1 MEILLILSK
10 PVPNHSPQVASLS
23 DILQAEDITSLQHL
37 QLFARTVVEGF
48 TTGHHASPH
57 KGFSVEFRQ
66 HRPYVQGDEIRRL
79 DWKVF
84 GRSDRFYIREYDE
97 ETNLRATLVLDAS
110 GSMNYRGQKGVLK
123 FDYARKLAAS
133 LAYLLMSQQ
142 DAVGL
147 VTFDTKLRE
156 NIPCRTKI
164 THLHLLLDTMV
175 KTAPRQDTSLA
186 PVIESLAQRLKRRG
200 LVILISDFFDDAA
213 ALLQSAG
220 ILRRKGHEVIA
231 IQLWDRD
238 EIDFAFGNWARFE
251 NLEDNEDF
259 LLLDPAAVRLRY
271 LEAQKAF
278 AEELKEGFRK
288 HQIDYLSLVTD
299 ESHSQALRN
308 YLSLRM
314 R

>member
-1 MEILLILSK
+1 M
-10 PVPNHSPQVASLS
+10 ATLS
-23 DILQAEDITSLQHL
+23 DILHAEDITSLQHL

-97 ETNLRATLVLDAS
+97 ETNLRATIVLDAS
-110 GSMNYRGQKGVLK
+110 GSMNYRGSKGVLK

-147 VTFDTKLRE
+147 ITFDSKVRDL
-156 NIPCRTKI
+156 IPCHTKI
-164 THLHLLLDTMV
+164 THLHVLLETMI
-175 KTAPRQDTSLA
+175 KTEPGKDTSLA

-200 LVILISDFFDDAA
+200 LVILISDFFDDPAA
-213 ALLQSAG
+213 ILKSVG
-220 ILRRKGHEVIA
+220 ILRKKGHEVIA
-231 IQLWDRD
+231 LQLWDRD
-238 EIDFAFGNWARFE
+238 EIDFPFGNWARFE
-251 NLEDNEDF
+251 NLENDEDF
-259 LLLDPAAVRLRY
+259 LLLDPATVRQRY
-271 LEAQKAF
+271 IEVQKRF
-278 AEELKEGFRK
+278 ATDLKEGFSK
-288 HQIDYLSLVTD
+288 HQIDYLSLPTD
-299 ESHSQALRN
+299 ESHSMALRN
-308 YLSLRM
+308 YLALRM

>member
-1 MEILLILSK
+1 M
-10 PVPNHSPQVASLS
+10 ATLS

-97 ETNLRATLVLDAS
+97 ETNLRATIVLDAS
-110 GSMNYRGQKGVLK
+110 GSMNYRGQKGVQK

-147 VTFDTKLRE
+147 VTFDSKLRE

-164 THLHLLLDTMV
+164 THLHLLLEAMM
-175 KTAPRQDTSLA
+175 KTEPGKDTSLA

-213 ALLQSAG
+213 AILKAIG
-220 ILRRKGHEVIA
+220 ILRKKGHEVIA
-231 IQLWDRD
+231 LQLWDRD
-238 EIDFAFGNWARFE
+238 ELDFPFGNWARFE
-251 NLEDNEDF
+251 NLENDDDF
-259 LLLDPAAVRLRY
+259 LLLDPATIRQRY
-271 LEAQKAF
+271 LEAQKQF
-278 AEELKEGFRK
+278 ATDIKEGFRK
-288 HQIDYLSLVTD
+288 HQIDYLSLPTD
-299 ESHSQALRN
+299 ESHSMALRN
-308 YLSLRM
+308 YLALRM

>member
-1 MEILLILSK
+1 M
-10 PVPNHSPQVASLS
+10 ATLS
-23 DILQAEDITSLQHL
+23 DILQAEDITSLQTL

-97 ETNLRATLVLDAS
+97 ETNLRATIVLDAS
-110 GSMNYRGQKGVLK
+110 GSMNYRGGKGILK

-147 VTFDTKLRE
+147 ITFDSKVRE
-156 NIPCRTKI
+156 VIPCRTKI
-164 THLHLLLDTMV
+164 THLHLLLEAMV
-175 KTAPRQDTSLA
+175 KTTPGKDTSLA
-186 PVIESLAQRLKRRG
+186 HVIESLAQRLKRRG
-200 LVILISDFFDDAA
+200 LVILISDFFDDPA
-213 ALLQSAG
+213 ALLQSIG
-220 ILRRKGHEVIA
+220 VLRKKGHEVIA
-231 IQLWDRD
+231 LQLWDRD
-238 EIDFAFGNWARFE
+238 EIDFPFGNWARFE
-251 NLEDNEDF
+251 NLENDDDF
-259 LLLDPAAVRLRY
+259 LLLDPATIRQRY
-271 LEAQKAF
+271 LEVQKNF
-278 AEELKEGFRK
+278 AEQLKDGFRK
-288 HQIDYLSLVTD
+288 HQVDYLSLPTD
-299 ESHSQALRN
+299 ESHSAALRN
-308 YLSLRM
+308 YLALRM

>member
-1 MEILLILSK
+1 M
-10 PVPNHSPQVASLS
+10 ATLS

-97 ETNLRATLVLDAS
+97 ETNLRATIVLDAS
-110 GSMNYRGQKGVLK
+110 GSMNYRGQKGVQK

-147 VTFDTKLRE
+147 VTFDSKLRE

-164 THLHLLLDTMV
+164 THLHLLLEAMM
-175 KTAPRQDTSLA
+175 KTEPGKDTSLA

-200 LVILISDFFDDAA
+200 LVVLISDFFDDAA
-213 ALLQSAG
+213 AILKAIG
-220 ILRRKGHEVIA
+220 ILRKKGHEVIA
-231 IQLWDRD
+231 LQLWDRD
-238 EIDFAFGNWARFE
+238 ELDFPFGNWARFE
-251 NLEDNEDF
+251 NLENDDDF
-259 LLLDPAAVRLRY
+259 LLLDPATIRQRY
-271 LEAQKAF
+271 LEVQKTF
-278 AEELKEGFRK
+278 ATDLKEGFRK
-288 HQIDYLSLVTD
+288 HQIDYLSLPTD
-299 ESHSQALRN
+299 ESHSAALRN
-308 YLSLRM
+308 YLALRM

>member
-1 MEILLILSK
+1 M
-10 PVPNHSPQVASLS
+10 ATLS
-23 DILQAEDITSLQHL
+23 DILHAEDITSLQNL

-48 TTGHHASPH
+48 TTGQHASPH

-97 ETNLRATLVLDAS
+97 ETNLRATIVLDAS
-110 GSMNYRGQKGVLK
+110 GSMGYRGQKGVMK

-147 VTFDTKLRE
+147 ITFDSKVRDV
-156 NIPCRTKI
+156 IPCRTKI
-164 THLHLLLDTMV
+164 THLHLMLETLV
-175 KTAPRQDTSLA
+175 KTEPGQDTSLA

-200 LVILISDFFDDAA
+200 LIILISDFFDDPA
-213 ALLQSAG
+213 ALLRAIG
-220 ILRRKGHEVIA
+220 VLRKKGHEIIA
-231 IQLWDRD
+231 LQLWDRD
-238 EIDFAFGNWARFE
+238 EIDFPFGNWARFE
-251 NLEDNEDF
+251 NLEDDEEF
-259 LLLDPAAVRLRY
+259 LLLDPATIRQRY
-271 LEAQKAF
+271 IEVQKAF
-278 AEELKEGFRK
+278 AEQLKDGFRK
-288 HQIDYLSLVTD
+288 HQVDYLSLPTD
-299 ESHSQALRN
+299 ESHSMALRN
-308 YLSLRM
+308 YLALRM

>member
-1 MEILLILSK
+1 M
-10 PVPNHSPQVASLS
+10 ATLS
-23 DILQAEDITSLQHL
+23 DILHAEDITSLQHL

-97 ETNLRATLVLDAS
+97 ETNLRATIVLDAS
-110 GSMNYRGQKGVLK
+110 GSMNYRGQKGILK

-147 VTFDTKLRE
+147 VTFDSKVRDI
-156 NIPCRTKI
+156 IPCRTKI
-164 THLHLLLDTMV
+164 THLHLMLEAMV
-175 KTAPRQDTSLA
+175 KTTPGKDTSLA

-200 LVILISDFFDDAA
+200 LVVIISDFFDDPV
-213 ALLQSAG
+213 ALLQSIG
-220 ILRRKGHEVIA
+220 VLRKKGHEIIA
-231 IQLWDRD
+231 LQLWDRD
-238 EIDFAFGNWARFE
+238 ELDFPFGNWARFE
-251 NLEDNEDF
+251 NLENDDDF
-259 LLLDPAAVRLRY
+259 LLLDPATIRQRY
-271 LEAQKAF
+271 MEVQKNF
-278 AEELKEGFRK
+278 AEQLKEGFRK
-288 HQIDYLSLVTD
+288 HQIDYLSLPTD
-299 ESHSQALRN
+299 ESHSMALRN
-308 YLSLRM
+308 YLALRM

>member
-1 MEILLILSK
+1 M
-10 PVPNHSPQVASLS
+10 ATLS
-23 DILQAEDITSLQHL
+23 DILHAEDITSLQHL

-97 ETNLRATLVLDAS
+97 ETNLRATIVLDAS
-110 GSMNYRGQKGVLK
+110 GSMGYRGQKGISK

-142 DAVGL
+142 DAAGL
-147 VTFDTKLRE
+147 ITFDSKVRE
-156 NIPCRTKI
+156 IVPCRTKI
-164 THLHLLLDTMV
+164 THLHLLLETMV
-175 KTAPRQDTSLA
+175 KTEPGKDTSLA

-200 LVILISDFFDDAA
+200 LVILISDFFDDPAA
-213 ALLQSAG
+213 ILKSVG
-220 ILRRKGHEVIA
+220 ILRKKGHEVIA
-231 IQLWDRD
+231 LQLWDRD
-238 EIDFAFGNWARFE
+238 EIDFPFGNWARFE
-251 NLEDNEDF
+251 NLENDDDF
-259 LLLDPAAVRLRY
+259 LLLDPATIRQRY
-271 LEAQKAF
+271 LEVQKTF
-278 AEELKEGFRK
+278 NEQLKEGFRK

-299 ESHSQALRN
+299 ESHSAALRN
-308 YLSLRM
+308 YLALRM

>member
-1 MEILLILSK
+1 M
-10 PVPNHSPQVASLS
+10 ATLS
-23 DILQAEDITSLQHL
+23 DILQAEDITSLQAL

-97 ETNLRATLVLDAS
+97 ETNLRATIVLDAS
-110 GSMNYRGQKGVLK
+110 GSMNYRGGKGILK

-147 VTFDTKLRE
+147 VTFDSKVRE
-156 NIPCRTKI
+156 VIPCRTKI
-164 THLHLLLDTMV
+164 THLHLLLEAMV
-175 KTAPRQDTSLA
+175 KTTPGKDTSLA

-200 LVILISDFFDDAA
+200 LVILISDFFDDPA
-213 ALLQSAG
+213 ALLQSIG
-220 ILRRKGHEVIA
+220 ILRKKGHEVIA
-231 IQLWDRD
+231 LQLWDRD
-238 EIDFAFGNWARFE
+238 EIDFPFGNWARFE
-251 NLEDNEDF
+251 NLENDDDF
-259 LLLDPAAVRLRY
+259 LLLDPATVRQRY
-271 LEAQKAF
+271 LEVQKIF
-278 AEELKEGFRK
+278 AEQLKDGFRK
-288 HQIDYLSLVTD
+288 HQVDYLSLPTD
-299 ESHSQALRN
+299 ESHSAALRS
-308 YLSLRM
+308 YLALRM

>member
-1 MEILLILSK
+1 M
-10 PVPNHSPQVASLS
+10 ATLS

-48 TTGHHASPH
+48 TTGQHASPH

-97 ETNLRATLVLDAS
+97 ETNLRATIVLDAS
-110 GSMNYRGQKGVLK
+110 GSMGYRGQKGVLK

-147 VTFDTKLRE
+147 ITFDSKIRE
-156 NIPCRTKI
+156 VIPCKTKV

-175 KTAPRQDTSLA
+175 KTEPGKDTSLA

-200 LVILISDFFDDAA
+200 LVILISDFFDDPA
-213 ALLQSAG
+213 ALLQSVG
-220 ILRRKGHEVIA
+220 VLRKKGHEVIA

-238 EIDFAFGNWARFE
+238 EIDFPFGNWARFE
-251 NLEDNEDF
+251 NLENNDDF
-259 LLLDPAAVRLRY
+259 LLLDPATIRLRY
-271 LEAQKAF
+271 IEEQKKF
-278 AEELKEGFRK
+278 ADQLKEGFRK
-288 HQIDYLSLVTD
+288 HQVDYLSMCTD
-299 ESHSQALRN
+299 ESHSLALRN
-308 YLSLRM
+308 YLTLRM

>member
-1 MEILLILSK
+1 M
-10 PVPNHSPQVASLS
+10 ATLS
-23 DILQAEDITSLQHL
+23 DILHAEDITSLQSL

-48 TTGHHASPH
+48 TTGQHASPH

-79 DWKVF
+79 DWKIF
-84 GRSDRFYIREYDE
+84 GRSDRFYIREFDE
-97 ETNLRATLVLDAS
+97 ETNLRATIVLDAS
-110 GSMNYRGQKGVLK
+110 GSMGYRGQKGVLK

-147 VTFDTKLRE
+147 ITFDTKVR
-156 NIPCRTKI
+156 NIIPCRTKI
-164 THLHLLLDTMV
+164 THLHLLLETMV
-175 KTAPRQDTSLA
+175 KTEPGSDTSLA

-200 LVILISDFFDDAA
+200 LVILISDFFDDPA
-213 ALLQSAG
+213 ALLQSIG
-220 ILRRKGHEVIA
+220 ILRKKGHEVIA

-238 EIDFAFGNWARFE
+238 EIDFPFGNWARFE
-251 NLEDNEDF
+251 NLENNDDF
-259 LLLDPAAVRLRY
+259 LLLDPATIRQRY
-271 LEAQKAF
+271 IEAQQNF
-278 AEELKEGFRK
+278 AAQLKDGFRK
-288 HQIDYLSLVTD
+288 HQVDYLSLPTD
-299 ESHSQALRN
+299 ESHSMALRN

>member
-1 MEILLILSK
+1 
-10 PVPNHSPQVASLS
+10 VATLS
-23 DILQAEDITSLQHL
+23 DILQAEDITSLQTL

-97 ETNLRATLVLDAS
+97 ETNLRATIVLDAS
-110 GSMNYRGQKGVLK
+110 GSMNYRGGKGILK

-147 VTFDTKLRE
+147 ITFDSKVRE
-156 NIPCRTKI
+156 VIPCRTKI
-164 THLHLLLDTMV
+164 THLHLLLEAMV
-175 KTAPRQDTSLA
+175 KTTPGKDTSLA

-200 LVILISDFFDDAA
+200 LIILISDFFDVPA
-213 ALLQSAG
+213 ALLQSIG
-220 ILRRKGHEVIA
+220 VLRKKGHEVIA
-231 IQLWDRD
+231 LQLWDRD
-238 EIDFAFGNWARFE
+238 EIDFPFGNWARFE
-251 NLEDNEDF
+251 NLENDDDF
-259 LLLDPAAVRLRY
+259 LLLDPATVRQRY
-271 LEAQKAF
+271 LEVQKIF
-278 AEELKEGFRK
+278 AEQLKDGFRK
-288 HQIDYLSLVTD
+288 HQVDYLSLPTD
-299 ESHSQALRN
+299 ESHSAALRS
-308 YLSLRM
+308 YLALRM

>member
-1 MEILLILSK
+1 VATLS
-10 PVPNHSPQVASLS
+10 V
-23 DILQAEDITSLQHL
+23 ILQAEDITSLQTL

-97 ETNLRATLVLDAS
+97 ETNLRATIVLDAS
-110 GSMNYRGQKGVLK
+110 GSMNYRGGKGILK

-147 VTFDTKLRE
+147 ITFDSKVRE
-156 NIPCRTKI
+156 VIPCRTKI
-164 THLHLLLDTMV
+164 THLHLLLEAMV
-175 KTAPRQDTSLA
+175 KTTPGKDTSLA

-200 LVILISDFFDDAA
+200 LIILISDFFDDPA
-213 ALLQSAG
+213 ALLQSIG
-220 ILRRKGHEVIA
+220 VLRKKGHEVIA
-231 IQLWDRD
+231 LQLWDRD
-238 EIDFAFGNWARFE
+238 EIDFPFGNWARFE
-251 NLEDNEDF
+251 NLENDDDF
-259 LLLDPAAVRLRY
+259 LLLDPATVRQRY
-271 LEAQKAF
+271 LEVQKIF
-278 AEELKEGFRK
+278 AEQLKDGFRK
-288 HQIDYLSLVTD
+288 HQVDYLSLPTD
-299 ESHSQALRN
+299 ESHSAALRS
-308 YLSLRM
+308 YLALRM

>member
-1 MEILLILSK
+1 
-10 PVPNHSPQVASLS
+10 VATLS
-23 DILQAEDITSLQHL
+23 DILQAEDITSLQAL

-97 ETNLRATLVLDAS
+97 ETNLRATIVLDAS
-110 GSMNYRGQKGVLK
+110 GSMNYRGGKGILK

-147 VTFDTKLRE
+147 ITFDSKVRE
-156 NIPCRTKI
+156 VIPCRTKI
-164 THLHLLLDTMV
+164 THLHLLLEAMV
-175 KTAPRQDTSLA
+175 QTTPGKDTSLA

-200 LVILISDFFDDAA
+200 LVILISDFFDDPA
-213 ALLQSAG
+213 ALLQSIG
-220 ILRRKGHEVIA
+220 VLRKKGHEVIA
-231 IQLWDRD
+231 LQLWDRD
-238 EIDFAFGNWARFE
+238 EIDFPFGNWARFE
-251 NLEDNEDF
+251 NLENDDDF
-259 LLLDPAAVRLRY
+259 LLLDPATIRQRY
-271 LEAQKAF
+271 LEVQKNF
-278 AEELKEGFRK
+278 AEQLKDGFRK
-288 HQIDYLSLVTD
+288 HQVDYLSLPTD
-299 ESHSQALRN
+299 ESHSAALRN
-308 YLSLRM
+308 YLALRM

>member
-1 MEILLILSK
+1 M
-10 PVPNHSPQVASLS
+10 ATLS
-23 DILQAEDITSLQHL
+23 DILQAEDITSLQAL

-97 ETNLRATLVLDAS
+97 ETNLRATIVLDAS
-110 GSMNYRGQKGVLK
+110 GSMNYRGGKGILK

-147 VTFDTKLRE
+147 ITFDSKVRE
-156 NIPCRTKI
+156 VIPCRTKI
-164 THLHLLLDTMV
+164 THLHLLLEAMV
-175 KTAPRQDTSLA
+175 QTTPGKDTSLA

-200 LVILISDFFDDAA
+200 LVILISDFFDDPA
-213 ALLQSAG
+213 ALLQSIG
-220 ILRRKGHEVIA
+220 VLRKKGHEVIA
-231 IQLWDRD
+231 LQLWDRD
-238 EIDFAFGNWARFE
+238 EIDFPFGNWARFE
-251 NLEDNEDF
+251 NLENDDDF
-259 LLLDPAAVRLRY
+259 LLLDPATIRQRY
-271 LEAQKAF
+271 LEVQKNF
-278 AEELKEGFRK
+278 AEQLKDGFRK
-288 HQIDYLSLVTD
+288 HQVDYLSLPTD
-299 ESHSQALRN
+299 ESHSAALRN
-308 YLSLRM
+308 YLALRM